1 LFTYHLDNNYGDSC
15 KNGRSLELLLFIS
28 EKCRTRFEGMTMM
41 QKEEKIATNRS
52 RTVFGRGDTG
62 VRHVGLYAR
71 DPAATAEFYR
81 NVMGMQIV
89 GGSSADHPFGASAF
103 LTSCPEEEAHELAL
117 FANQDF
123 RHFAFRV
130 ASLAE
135 LLSFYHRVL
144 DRKVEVKMA
153 LDHGASI
160 AFYFTDPDGNL
171 VEVYWRTGIKR
182 AQPFLEPIDLSKTEE
197 SIRAKLGLKA

>member
-1 LFTYHLDNNYGDSC
+1 
-15 KNGRSLELLLFIS
+15 
-28 EKCRTRFEGMTMM
+28 MM

-52 RTVFGRGDTG
+52 RAVFGRGDTG

-81 NVMGMQIV
+81 DVMGMQIV
-89 GGSSADHPFGASAF
+89 GESFVDDPLGASAF

-117 FANQDF
+117 FPNQDF

-135 LLSFYHRVL
+135 LRSFYYRVL

-153 LDHGASI
+153 LNHGSSI
-160 AFYFTDPDGNL
+160 AFYFTDPDRNL
-171 VEVYWRTGIKR
+171 VEVYWRTGIER
-182 AQPFLEPIDLSKTEE
+182 PQPFLEPIGLSMTEE
-197 SIRAKLGLKA
+197 SIRTKLGLKA

>member
-1 LFTYHLDNNYGDSC
+1 LDNTCGASC
-15 KNGRSLELLLFIS
+15 KKGQSLELLLFIS
-28 EKCRTRFEGMTMM
+28 EKCRTSFEGVTMM
-41 QKEEKIATNRS
+41 QKVEIIETHRS
-52 RTVFGRGDTG
+52 RAVLSRGDTG

-81 NVMGMQIV
+81 DILGMQIV
-89 GGSSADHPFGASAF
+89 GGSSADYPLGASAF
-103 LTSCPEEEAHELAL
+103 LSSRPEEEAHELAL

-135 LLSFYHRVL
+135 LQSFYHRVL
-144 DRKVEVKMA
+144 GRQVKVKMV
-153 LDHGASI
+153 LNHGASI

-171 VEVYWRTGIKR
+171 VEVYWHTGITCP
-182 AQPFLEPIDLSKTEE
+182 QPFVEPIDLS
-197 SIRAKLGLKA
+197 SLKNPFELS

>member
-1 LFTYHLDNNYGDSC
+1 MSSYPIQSIE
-15 KNGRSLELLLFIS
+15 SAP
-28 EKCRTRFEGMTMM
+28 EKSKG
-41 QKEEKIATNRS
+41 TNRS
-52 RTVFGRGDTG
+52 PAVFGRGDTG

-71 DPAATAEFYR
+71 DPASTAEFYR
-81 NVMGMQIV
+81 DVMGMRIV
-89 GGSSADHPFGASAF
+89 GGSSADHPLGASAF

-117 FANQDF
+117 FPNQDF

-135 LLSFYHRVL
+135 LRSFYYRVL

-153 LDHGASI
+153 LNHGSSI

-171 VEVYWRTGIKR
+171 VEVYWRTGIER
-182 AQPFLEPIDLSKTEE
+182 PQPFLEPIDLSMTEE
-197 SIRAKLGLKA
+197 SIRTKLGLKA

>member
-1 LFTYHLDNNYGDSC
+1 
-15 KNGRSLELLLFIS
+15 
-28 EKCRTRFEGMTMM
+28 MM
-41 QKEEKIATNRS
+41 QKEEKVATTGS
-52 RTVFGRGDTG
+52 PSVVGRGDTG

-81 NVMGMQIV
+81 DLLGMHII
-89 GGSSADHPFGASAF
+89 GGSSADDPLGASAF
-103 LTSCPEEEAHELAL
+103 LTSRPEEEAHELAL

-135 LLSFYHRVL
+135 LQSFYRRVV

-153 LDHGASI
+153 LNHGASI

-171 VEVYWRTGIKR
+171 VEVYWRTGIER
-182 AQPFLEPIDLSKTEE
+182 TQPFLEPIDLSKTEE
-197 SIRAKLGLKA
+197 AIRAELKLKA

>member
-1 LFTYHLDNNYGDSC
+1 MQNT
-15 KNGRSLELLLFIS
+15 I
-28 EKCRTRFEGMTMM
+28 M

-52 RTVFGRGDTG
+52 PAVFGRGDTG

-81 NVMGMQIV
+81 DVMGMQIV
-89 GGSSADHPFGASAF
+89 GGSSADHPHGASAF
-103 LTSCPEEEAHELAL
+103 LTSRPEEAGHELAL

-135 LLSFYHRVL
+135 LQSFYHRVL
-144 DRKVEVKMA
+144 DRKVEVKTA
-153 LDHGASI
+153 LNLVTSI

-171 VEVYWRTGIKR
+171 IEVYWRTGIECL
-182 AQPFLEPIDLSKTEE
+182 QLFFSEPIDLSKTEE
-197 SIRAKLGLKA
+197 SIRAKLRLKE

>member
-1 LFTYHLDNNYGDSC
+1 M
-15 KNGRSLELLLFIS
+15 I
-28 EKCRTRFEGMTMM
+28 
-41 QKEEKIATNRS
+41 QQEEKSTTIRPPAVLS
-52 RTVFGRGDTG
+52 RGDTG
-62 VRHVGLYAR
+62 VRHVGLYAS

-81 NVMGMQIV
+81 DVMGMQIV

-103 LTSCPEEEAHELAL
+103 LTSRPEEEGHELAL

-135 LLSFYHRVL
+135 LRSFYHRVL
-144 DRKVEVKMA
+144 DRKVEVKTA
-153 LDHGASI
+153 LNLVTSI

-171 VEVYWRTGIKR
+171 IEVYWRTGIECL
-182 AQPFLEPIDLSKTEE
+182 QLFFSEPIDLSETEE
-197 SIRAKLGLKA
+197 SIRAKLGLS

>member
-1 LFTYHLDNNYGDSC
+1 
-15 KNGRSLELLLFIS
+15 
-28 EKCRTRFEGMTMM
+28 M

-52 RTVFGRGDTG
+52 PAVFGRGDMG

-81 NVMGMQIV
+81 DVMGMQII

-135 LLSFYHRVL
+135 LRSFYDRVL
-144 DRKVEVKMA
+144 DRKVNGVDVDILLSAVSELAPSA
-153 LDHGASI
+153 LRQAVGMLRRLLFVSA
-160 AFYFTDPDGNL
+160 GNL
-171 VEVYWRTGIKR
+171 MTPMLRLTSSR
-182 AQPFLEPIDLSKTEE
+182 
-197 SIRAKLGLKA
+197 

>member
-1 LFTYHLDNNYGDSC
+1 M
-15 KNGRSLELLLFIS
+15 I
-28 EKCRTRFEGMTMM
+28 
-41 QKEEKIATNRS
+41 QQEEKSTTIRPPAVLS
-52 RTVFGRGDTG
+52 RGDTG

-81 NVMGMQIV
+81 DVMGMQIV

-103 LTSCPEEEAHELAL
+103 LTSRPEEEGHELAL

-135 LLSFYHRVL
+135 LRSFYHRVL
-144 DRKVEVKMA
+144 DRKVEVKTA
-153 LDHGASI
+153 LNLVTSI

-171 VEVYWRTGIKR
+171 IEVYWRTGIECL
-182 AQPFLEPIDLSKTEE
+182 QLFFSEPIDLSETEE
-197 SIRAKLGLKA
+197 SIRAKLGLS

>member
-1 LFTYHLDNNYGDSC
+1 
-15 KNGRSLELLLFIS
+15 
-28 EKCRTRFEGMTMM
+28 MM
-41 QKEEKIATNRS
+41 QKEEKIAMNRS
-52 RTVFGRGDTG
+52 PAVFGRGTTG

-81 NVMGMQIV
+81 DVMGMQIV

-103 LTSCPEEEAHELAL
+103 LTSHPKEEAHELAL

-135 LLSFYHRVL
+135 LRSFYHRIL
-144 DRKVEVKMA
+144 DRKVEVKTA
-153 LDHGASI
+153 LNLVTSI

-171 VEVYWRTGIKR
+171 VEVYWRTGIESP
-182 AQPFLEPIDLSKTEE
+182 QPFLEPIDLSKTEE
-197 SIRAKLGLKA
+197 SIRAKLGLRT

>member
-1 LFTYHLDNNYGDSC
+1 
-15 KNGRSLELLLFIS
+15 
-28 EKCRTRFEGMTMM
+28 MM

-52 RTVFGRGDTG
+52 PAVSGRGDTG

-81 NVMGMQIV
+81 DVMGMRIV
-89 GGSSADHPFGASAF
+89 GGSSADHPLGASAF
-103 LTSCPEEEAHELAL
+103 LTSGPEEEGHELAL

-135 LLSFYHRVL
+135 LRSFYHRVL

-153 LDHGASI
+153 LNLGESI

-171 VEVYWRTGIKR
+171 VEVYWRTGIECL
-182 AQPFLEPIDLSKTEE
+182 QLFFSEPIDLSKTEE
-197 SIRAKLGLKA
+197 SIRAELGLKA

>member
-1 LFTYHLDNNYGDSC
+1 
-15 KNGRSLELLLFIS
+15 
-28 EKCRTRFEGMTMM
+28 MM

-52 RTVFGRGDTG
+52 PAVFGRRDTG

-81 NVMGMQIV
+81 AVLGMQIV
-89 GGSSADHPFGASAF
+89 GGSSADYPFGASAF
-103 LTSCPEEEAHELAL
+103 LTSCLEEEAHELAL

-135 LLSFYHRVL
+135 LRSFYDRVL

-153 LDHGASI
+153 LNHGASI

-171 VEVYWRTGIKR
+171 VEVYWRTGIECS
-182 AQPFLEPIDLSKTEE
+182 QPFLEPIDLSKTEE
-197 SIRAKLGLKA
+197 SIRAKLGLKE

>member
-1 LFTYHLDNNYGDSC
+1 
-15 KNGRSLELLLFIS
+15 
-28 EKCRTRFEGMTMM
+28 MM

-52 RTVFGRGDTG
+52 PAVFGRGDTG

-81 NVMGMQIV
+81 DVMGMQIV

-135 LLSFYHRVL
+135 LRSFYHRVL

-153 LDHGASI
+153 LNHGASI

-171 VEVYWRTGIKR
+171 VEIYWRTGIECP
-182 AQPFLEPIDLSKTEE
+182 QPFLEPIDLSKTEE

>member
-1 LFTYHLDNNYGDSC
+1 MQN
-15 KNGRSLELLLFIS
+15 
-28 EKCRTRFEGMTMM
+28 TMM

-52 RTVFGRGDTG
+52 PAVFGRGDTG

-81 NVMGMQIV
+81 DVMGMQII
-89 GGSSADHPFGASAF
+89 GGSSANHLFGASAF
-103 LTSCPEEEAHELAL
+103 LTSCPGEEAHELAL

-153 LDHGASI
+153 LGVHRPARFPPSR
-160 AFYFTDPDGNL
+160 ARPDALPPRHARRPPG
-171 VEVYWRTGIKR
+171 R
-182 AQPFLEPIDLSKTEE
+182 
-197 SIRAKLGLKA
+197 